1 MSRPLRYTLI
11 AIGVIVF
18 LVISFELARF
28 FTVESSE
35 RSAVF
40 EVVKAEARGD
50 ANAVIARLDGC
61 AQKPA
66 CVALQRRNARALKRP
81 GNVKILAYD
90 SKTAYAL
97 GAARGDTRVAWE
109 SLDHGLPVVQCV
121 LVSRTGNALVGRHV
135 HLLTISAPIAN
146 TGDC

>member
-1 MSRPLRYTLI
+1 VSRPLRNTLI
-11 AIGVIVF
+11 AVGAIAF
-18 LVISFELARF
+18 LAISFELARF

-40 EVVKAEARGD
+40 VLVKAEARGD
-50 ANAVIARLDGC
+50 SGTIIDHLAGC
-61 AQKPA
+61 AAKPA

-81 GNVKILAYD
+81 GDVKILAYD

-97 GAARGDTRVAWE
+97 GAERGPTRVAWE

-121 LVSRTGNALVGRHV
+121 AVSRTGNAIVGRRV
-135 HLLTISAPIAN
+135 QLLTISAPIAN